1 MNNGASGDS
10 RHLSSASS
18 RRVAATARVGCPE
31 RLLTPLTLAFTT
43 VNHILR
49 NSSLCV
55 AVGWLFGYCF
65 TLGNFFSG
73 HPPGQQSYAAFGA
86 SIGAWFHG
94 VFSACVIMLMAMKL
108 LPEQFVGVAGAP
120 TDQVATVG
128 QKLTI
133 FQCTAKLLRRMTW
146 HLVFSSIAVVGG
158 DYAMY
163 MVLPEEGHQY
173 KPGLYVSAFWGYY
186 ILVRAD
192 VIVRQ
197 IFRTETVRGLA
208 RSAVKASQREPR
220 QLGDQPA
227 GRTTPGLII
236 QARAR
241 KRRKHRRPWMASLRQ
256 FLHVYIQNLPVVL
269 SSLVAVIY
277 VHVISQCVSF
287 TGQWELL
294 ALASGSLALK
304 LAMQELVKRHLM
316 AARRLV
322 PKRVMIALVSTP
334 TILVD
339 TQVRMLLLRLQ
350 NVKLSVLS
358 TVLLG
363 ISEIAVRSIRATIM
377 QRYAH
382 SPSVV
387 GAPHGLIPER
397 RVRALVVAPVT
408 RSPSARQMTMFQL
421 QVHPWDE
428 SAQSLARIE
437 TEARERKI
445 HALHAIEIY
454 ADMYAEF
461 IAIGCSYAILFFYW
475 NHPQFQFASLLK
487 ADTSGA
493 SRGQQ
498 LLPLG
503 GLQLGVEVL
512 VDYIACSIE
521 AAQGVEFAS
530 FDQNDPFL
538 VFFLTILSFSNVA
551 ISAGLYIR

>member
-18 RRVAATARVGCPE
+18 RRVAATARVGFLD
-31 RLLTPLTLAFTT
+31 RLLTSLALAFTT
-43 VNHILR
+43 VNHVLR

-65 TLGNFFSG
+65 AMGNFLTG
-73 HPPGQQSYAAFGA
+73 QPPDQQSYAAFGV
-86 SIGAWFHG
+86 SVGAWFHS
-94 VFSACVIMLMAMKL
+94 VFSVCVIVLMAMKL
-108 LPEQFVGVAGAP
+108 LSEQFVGIAGAP
-120 TDQVATVG
+120 VNQVMTIG
-128 QKLTI
+128 QRLTI
-133 FQCTAKLLRRMTW
+133 FQCTAKLLHRMTW

-163 MVLPEEGHQY
+163 MVLPEAGHQF

-186 ILVRAD
+186 IMVRAD

-208 RSAVKASQREPR
+208 RSAVKTSQRERR
-220 QLGDQPA
+220 QQGDQPA
-227 GRTTPGLII
+227 GRTTPGLVLI
-236 QARAR
+236 QSRAR
-241 KRRKHRRPWMASLRQ
+241 KRRKRRRPWMASLRR

-269 SSLVAVIY
+269 SSLVAIVY
-277 VHVISQCVSF
+277 VHVISQCVNL

-294 ALASGSLALK
+294 AFACGSLALK
-304 LAMQELVKRHLM
+304 LAMQELVKHHLI
-316 AARRLV
+316 AARRPV
-322 PKRVMIALVSTP
+322 SKRVMIALVSTP
-334 TILVD
+334 TIIVD

-350 NVKLSVLS
+350 N
-358 TVLLG
+358 
-363 ISEIAVRSIRATIM
+363 
-377 QRYAH
+377 
-382 SPSVV
+382 
-387 GAPHGLIPER
+387 
-397 RVRALVVAPVT
+397 
-408 RSPSARQMTMFQL
+408 MTL
-421 QVHPWDE
+421 DE

-437 TEARERKI
+437 AEARKRKI

-461 IAIGCSYAILFFYW
+461 IAVGCSYAILFFYW

-487 ADTSGA
+487 AGTSGA

-498 LLPLG
+498 LLSLG

-512 VDYIACSIE
+512 VDYIACSVE

-538 VFFLTILSFSNVA
+538 VFFLAMLSFSNVA
-551 ISAGLYIR
+551 ISAGLHFR